1 MSQKLNKCVTSV
13 SPETSAKDNGALLI
27 SKHAIV
33 ILSLGLLTAG
43 LLSAQGSDFASGQ
56 PAPAASPSAAPAEV
70 APSAPTPLAG
80 DPGSG
85 QDKRIFGVL
94 PNYRTADGTTPF
106 RPITTRQ
113 KFTIATKDTF
123 DYPSYLL
130 AAAFSGLS
138 QLDNSNASFGQGLK
152 GYARRYGSAIA
163 DQDIGNFMTEA
174 IFPTLLHEDP
184 RYFRKVH
191 GSIKGRLAY
200 AATRVL
206 VTRTDA
212 GKWRFNTSEF
222 LGNGTVAALG
232 NWYYPDARG
241 FSATLQRMGTQ
252 IGTDAISGVLK
263 EFWPD
268 IKRKWLHKQDT
279 TIAD

>member
-1 MSQKLNKCVTSV
+1 MGVR
-13 SPETSAKDNGALLI
+13 LI
-27 SKHAIV
+27 SKCVLAV
-33 ILSLGLLTAG
+33 FLAPGLL
-43 LLSAQGSDFASGQ
+43 LAQGSPNVAD
-56 PAPAASPSAAPAEV
+56 PPVTVTPSNG
-70 APSAPTPLAG
+70 TPLPG
-80 DPGSG
+80 DPGST

-94 PNYRTADGTTPF
+94 PNYRTADGSLPFTP
-106 RPITTRQ
+106 ISTKK

-123 DYPSYLL
+123 DYPSYVL
-130 AAAFSGLS
+130 AAAFAGIS

-152 GYARRYGSAIA
+152 GYARRYGVSIA
-163 DQDIGNFMTEA
+163 DQDMGNFMTEA
-174 IFPTLLHEDP
+174 IYPTLLREDP

-191 GSIKGRLAY
+191 GSFAGRLGY

-212 GKWRFNTSEF
+212 GNWRFNTSEF
-222 LGNGTVAALG
+222 LGNGTVAAIG

-241 FSATLQRMGTQ
+241 LTPTLQRMGTQ

-268 IKRKWLHKQDT
+268 IKRKWFHKSVNSN
-279 TIAD
+279 AD

>member
-1 MSQKLNKCVTSV
+1 MGVR
-13 SPETSAKDNGALLI
+13 LI
-27 SKHAIV
+27 SKNVLAV
-33 ILSLGLLTAG
+33 LLAPGLL
-43 LLSAQGSDFASGQ
+43 LAQGASDTADQ
-56 PAPAASPSAAPAEV
+56 PITAEPAVVAPAGV
-70 APSAPTPLAG
+70 APDGHALLPG
-80 DPGSG
+80 DPGSS

-94 PNYRTADGTTPF
+94 PNYRTADGTSPF
-106 RPITTRQ
+106 KPITTKQ
-113 KFTIATKDTF
+113 KFTIARKDTL
-123 DYPSYLL
+123 DYPSYAL
-130 AAAFSGLS
+130 ASVFSGLS

-174 IFPTLLHEDP
+174 IFPSLFHEDP

-191 GSIKGRLAY
+191 GSFASRLGY

-212 GKWRFNTSEF
+212 GNWRFNTSEF
-222 LGNGTVAALG
+222 LGNGTVAAIG
-232 NWYYPDARG
+232 NWYYPDAR
-241 FSATLQRMGTQ
+241 SASGTLQRMGTQ

-268 IKRKWLHKQDT
+268 IKRKWLHKRENT
-279 TIAD
+279 NAD

>member
-1 MSQKLNKCVTSV
+1 MSAKMNKCVTMGLRG
-13 SPETSAKDNGALLI
+13 TSAKDNGVSLI
-27 SKHAIV
+27 SRKNPTVAF
-33 ILSLGLLTAG
+33 LAPGFLLMQGLLFAQSSSDAG
-43 LLSAQGSDFASGQ
+43 AGQ
-56 PAPAASPSAAPAEV
+56 PAPAVVTPDGH
-70 APSAPTPLAG
+70 TPLAG
-80 DPGSG
+80 EPGSG

-106 RPITTRQ
+106 MPITTKQ
-113 KFTIATKDTF
+113 KFTIARKDTL
-123 DYPSYLL
+123 DYPSYVL
-130 AAAFSGLS
+130 AAAFAGLS
-138 QLDNSNASFGQGLK
+138 QLDNSNPSFGQGLK

-174 IFPTLLHEDP
+174 IWPSMLHEDP
-184 RYFRKVH
+184 RYFRKVN
-191 GSIKGRLAY
+191 GSFKSRLGY

-212 GKWRFNTSEF
+212 GNWRFNTSEF
-222 LGNGTVAALG
+222 IGNGTVAAIG

-241 FSATLQRMGTQ
+241 LAPTLQRMGTQ

-268 IKRKWLHKQDT
+268 IKKKWLHKRDT
-279 TIAD
+279 QNAD

>member
-1 MSQKLNKCVTSV
+1 VGLIYKNILFAFVAPV
-13 SPETSAKDNGALLI
+13 VLL
-27 SKHAIV
+27 
-33 ILSLGLLTAG
+33 
-43 LLSAQGSDFASGQ
+43 GQ
-56 PAPAASPSAAPAEV
+56 AAPDADPQPKAAEAPAVVPANAV
-70 APSAPTPLAG
+70 PTGATPLAG

-94 PNYRTADGTTPF
+94 PNYRTADGTQPF
-106 RPITTRQ
+106 RPITVKQ
-113 KFTIATKDTF
+113 KFTIAMKDTF
-123 DYPSYLL
+123 DYPSYAL

-138 QLDNSNASFGQGLK
+138 QVNNSNPSFGQGVQ
-152 GYARRYGSAIA
+152 GYARRYASSIA

-174 IFPTLLHEDP
+174 IYPSLLHEDP

-191 GSIKGRLAY
+191 GSIKGRLWY
-200 AATRVL
+200 ASTRVL

-212 GKWRFNTSEF
+212 GNWRFNTSEF
-222 LGNGTVAALG
+222 MGNGTVAALG

-241 FSATLQRMGTQ
+241 FSPTLQRMFTQ

-268 IKRKWLHKQDT
+268 IKRKWFQKKDT
-279 TIAD
+279 VKVD

>member
-1 MSQKLNKCVTSV
+1 MGVSLISRKQVTVPLLV
-13 SPETSAKDNGALLI
+13 SGLLI
-27 SKHAIV
+27 MQ
-33 ILSLGLLTAG
+33 GLL
-43 LLSAQGSDFASGQ
+43 LAQGSSDAT
-56 PAPAASPSAAPAEV
+56 PALPATPATPVV
-70 APSAPTPLAG
+70 APSAATPLAG

-106 RPITTRQ
+106 MPITTKQ
-113 KFTIATKDTF
+113 KFTIARKDTF

-174 IFPTLLHEDP
+174 IWPSMLHEDP

-191 GSIKGRLAY
+191 GSFKSRLAY

-212 GKWRFNTSEF
+212 GNWRFNTSEF
-222 LGNGTVAALG
+222 MGNGTVAALG

-241 FSATLQRMGTQ
+241 LSPTLQRMGTQ

-268 IKRKWLHKQDT
+268 IKHKWLHRPDNPNT
-279 TIAD
+279 D

>member
-1 MSQKLNKCVTSV
+1 M
-13 SPETSAKDNGALLI
+13 PLI
-27 SKHAIV
+27 SKNIFFAFLAPV
-33 ILSLGLLTAG
+33 LLI
-43 LLSAQGSDFASGQ
+43 AQGADPQ
-56 PAPAASPSAAPAEV
+56 PAPESAAPVNAV
-70 APSAPTPLAG
+70 PAVPNAQTPLAG
-80 DPGSG
+80 EPGSG

-94 PNYRTADGTTPF
+94 PNYRTADGTRPF
-106 RPITTRQ
+106 QPVTIKQ

-123 DYPSYLL
+123 DYPSYIL

-138 QLDNSNASFGQGLK
+138 QLDNSNPSFGQGFK
-152 GYARRYGSAIA
+152 GYARRYASAVA

-174 IFPTLLHEDP
+174 VWPSLLHEDP

-212 GKWRFNTSEF
+212 GAWRFNTSEF
-222 LGNGTVAALG
+222 MGNGTVAALG

-241 FSATLQRMGTQ
+241 FSATMQRLGTQ

-268 IKRKWLHKQDT
+268 IKRKWFHKGDNA
-279 TIAD
+279 IAD